1 MKHKKNIRRR
11 LLDTLIEDT
20 ILTPLP
26 NHDVVLDPADIV
38 AHNLAIEPFLK
49 SAQCIEA
56 SNIAR
61 FFEQSYTTTPEQFA
75 GFQKDLK
82 CLAPPF
88 RSFFVEWEKP
98 FGIPIGLRMGVLFL
112 ACPPELAA
120 DTARAILGKN
130 AHATPRQIQKYR
142 DQYNPKWIYLTFDF
156 VEFPNKEQLNVS
168 GLRGPFHIGVTAVAE
183 DGALHDFWLSHGT
196 SAISQRESMQLGL
209 ASLVAWTAI
218 AMMNCDNIDTVEHTT
233 PEPFN
238 RARTR
243 RGKLP
248 LVSYRTIQVNVD
260 KTPASIAAAQLPSVD
275 EFGVA
280 RHQKRGHMKDYRK
293 GNGLFGKYKGLW
305 YWGSTIAGSAEAGV
319 VVADYQ
325 LKKETP

>member
-1 MKHKKNIRRR
+1 MKRKRDNVRRR

-20 ILTPLP
+20 ILVPLP
-26 NHDVVLDPADIV
+26 NRDVVLDPVDV
-38 AHNLAIEPFLK
+38 VGHNLAIKPFLE
-49 SAQCIEA
+49 SATCIEA

-61 FFEQSYTTTPEQFA
+61 FFEQSYTTTPDMFA
-75 GFQKDLK
+75 AFTRDLK
-82 CLAPPF
+82 CIAPPF

-98 FGIPIGLRMGVLFL
+98 FGIHIGLRMGVLFL

-120 DTARAILGKN
+120 DTARAIMGAN

-156 VEFPNKEQLNVS
+156 VEFPNKDQKNVS

-183 DGALHDFWLSHGT
+183 DGTLHDFWMSHGT

-209 ASLVAWTAI
+209 ASLVAWTAL
-218 AMMNCDNIDTVEHTT
+218 AMMNCHNIDTVEHVA
-233 PEPFN
+233 PEPFQ
-238 RARTR
+238 RSRSR
-243 RGKLP
+243 KGKRP

-260 KTPASIAAAQLPSVD
+260 KTPATIGAPRLGGEV
-275 EFGVA
+275 GL
-280 RHQKRGHMKDYRK
+280 HGKRGHMKDYRK

-305 YWGSTIAGSAEAGV
+305 YWGPSLAGSTDAGIV
-319 VVADYQ
+319 VSDYK
-325 LKKETP
+325 LNKEP

>member
-1 MKHKKNIRRR
+1 MKRKREVRRR
-11 LLDTLIEDT
+11 LLDALIEDV

-26 NHDVVLDPADIV
+26 NRDVVLDPADV
-38 AHNLAIEPFLK
+38 AGHNLAIQPFLE

-61 FFEQSYTTTPEQFA
+61 FFEQSYTTTPDTFA
-75 GFQKDLK
+75 AFTRDLK
-82 CLAPPF
+82 CIAPPF

-98 FGIPIGLRMGVLFL
+98 FGIHIGLRMGVLFL

-120 DTARAILGKN
+120 DTARAIMGVN

-142 DQYNPKWIYLTFDF
+142 DEFNPKWIYLTFDF
-156 VEFPNKEQLNVS
+156 VEFPNKDSKNVS
-168 GLRGPFHIGVTAVAE
+168 GLRGPFHVGVTAVAE
-183 DGALHDFWLSHGT
+183 DGALHDFWLSNGT
-196 SAISQRESMQLGL
+196 DAISERESMQLAL
-209 ASLVAWTAI
+209 ASLVAWTAL
-218 AMMNCDNIDTVEHTT
+218 AMMNCHNIDTVEHVA
-233 PEPFN
+233 PEPFQ
-238 RARTR
+238 RSRER
-243 RGKLP
+243 KGKRP

-260 KTPASIAAAQLPSVD
+260 KTPGNIAAPSLLGD
-275 EFGVA
+275 GTDA
-280 RHQKRGHMKDYRK
+280 RLHGKRGHMKDYRK

-305 YWGSTIAGSAEAGV
+305 YWGPTLAGSADAGV